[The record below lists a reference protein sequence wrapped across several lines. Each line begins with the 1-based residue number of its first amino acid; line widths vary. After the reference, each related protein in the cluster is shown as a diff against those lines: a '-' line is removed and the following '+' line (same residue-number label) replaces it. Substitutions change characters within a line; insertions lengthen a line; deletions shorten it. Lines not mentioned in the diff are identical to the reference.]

1 MNSSHIH
8 INPWLLP
15 LSWIYGAVTGTRNLL
30 YDMGWLK
37 SRTYDIPV
45 ICVGNITVGGTGK
58 TPHVEYLLR
67 LLGGQLR
74 TAVLSRGYKRKGR
87 GYLLAGEDT
96 PVKLLGDEP
105 WQMKHK
111 FPQAYVAV
119 DADRCHGIGHLLHD
133 PETSD
138 VQAILLDDAFQHRRV
153 KAGLNI
159 LLTDYNRLVTEDCLL
174 PAGRLR
180 ETAINMDRAQVI
192 IVTKCPADLSP
203 MGFRVVQQSLGLK
216 PYQDLFFSTLRYA
229 PLQALNRD
237 EQRGLDTLRLENI
250 HVLLVTG
257 IATPYQMEQDLRKY
271 AQHIKTL
278 NFPDHHKYRSA
289 DIRLINR
296 TFADMPRPKLVI
308 TTEKDAARLRSVKGL
323 DAPVEENLYVLPVQ
337 IEIMRNQTTA
347 FNEKIL
353 NYVHKNPRNS
363 NLAEGENAK

>member
-1 MNSSHIH
+1 MNNGQTH

-15 LSWIYGAVTGTRNLL
+15 LSWLYGAITGIRNLL

-37 SRTYDIPV
+37 SRTYDIPI

-58 TPHVEYLLR
+58 TPHVEYLLQ

-87 GYLLAGEDT
+87 GYLLADEDT

-119 DADRCHGIGHLLHD
+119 DADRRNGIKHLMHD
-133 PETSD
+133 PGTSD
-138 VQAILLDDAFQHRRV
+138 VQVILLDDAFQHRRI

-159 LLTDYNRLVTEDCLL
+159 LLTDYNRLITEDYLL

-180 ETAINMDRAQVI
+180 ENAINMDRAQI
-192 IVTKCPADLSP
+192 IVVTKCPNDLSP
-203 MGFRVVQQSLGLK
+203 MGYRVVQQSLALK
-216 PYQDLFFSTLRYA
+216 PYQDLFFSTLRYS
-229 PLQALNRD
+229 PLQALNKE
-237 EQRGLDTLRLENI
+237 EQRSLDTLRLENT

-289 DIRLINR
+289 DIRLINK
-296 TFADMPRPKLVI
+296 TFIDMPRPKIVI
-308 TTEKDAARLRSVKGL
+308 TTEKDATRLRGIKGL
-323 DAPVEENLYVLPVQ
+323 DSLVEENLYLLPIQ
-337 IEIMRNQTTA
+337 IEIMRNQTAA

-353 NYVHKNPRNS
+353 NYVHKNPRDS
-363 NLAEGENAK
+363 YLAEG

>member
-1 MNSSHIH
+1 MNSSHIN

-180 ETAINMDRAQVI
+180 ETAINMDRAQII
-192 IVTKCPADLSP
+192 IVTKCPADH
-203 MGFRVVQQSLGLK
+203 
-216 PYQDLFFSTLRYA
+216 A

-237 EQRGLDTLRLENI
+237 ERRGLDTLRLENI

-363 NLAEGENAK
+363 YLAEGENAK